1 MIRMPQR
8 SVTRFFIPLLDVMV
22 LLLSMFMLMPI
33 VQKAGEMEAGVTKP
47 TAEELE
53 LANKQLAD
61 EINRLNKE
69 VRQLKTKVRPE
80 EEVRKMEEELKR
92 LRKERIKLLQQ
103 RLMVKTLEMDPKNR
117 ALIFYEG
124 GLAATPRVIDSKE
137 KAAALIRKHRQEAA
151 RQQDGPPRELYYLI
165 LAPRGDV
172 IVSEPLLEE
181 YRGWFAEAPLGI
193 DRLD

>member
-1 MIRMPQR
+1 MIRMPHR

-33 VQKAGEMEAGVTKP
+33 VQKAGEMEAGVTRP

-53 LANKQLAD
+53 IANRQLN
-61 EINRLNKE
+61 EQVNQLTRE
-69 VRQLKTKVRPE
+69 VRQLKEKVRPE

-137 KAAALIRKHRQEAA
+137 KATALIRKHRQEAV
-151 RQQDGPPRELYYLI
+151 RQEGPPRELYYLI

-181 YRGWFAEAPLGI
+181 YRSWFADAPLGI